1 MARLDRSTR
10 WPRRRWLAGSAAAV
24 ALVTGAATAS
34 TSPLSDPTSGR
45 AVFTGVATA
54 HATSLA
60 SNPGALSLGPSGAH
74 LYVAATGTLE
84 WMKVERQ
91 LLALDT
97 GELSPGPTASGLV
110 ASPGATLAV
119 WLARRAFTV
128 GVEVLSPDPAHGTLR
143 AEEAL
148 RYHTLGDQL
157 RVTRLGTIGVSRRVL
172 GRVYLGGS
180 VSLIRPTLRLRYARD
195 TALEAGRD
203 SVRGLASDCGG
214 APCGVEN
221 PLAAERLALDAQPD
235 ALVTYDNAVWTAAL
249 QAELAPAWWLA
260 VAYRLIPAR
269 TTLRG
274 TGTLTTAPRDG
285 AVDVR
290 GDVLAYLTLPSAIDV
305 ELRGPLADP
314 WELHVGGRWEDSS
327 TLDAIDVRL
336 LAADLRATGAP
347 EWTRRA
353 RGLRDPLALWAGVE
367 QADLG
372 QRVLVGARLGVRSP
386 EVARERTAPAAI
398 AGWAGSL
405 DLGLQVRL
413 GGGLVA
419 QLAYGVEVFP
429 RVDVSVSAYNP
440 ADRLDCLDSGTD
452 YDTVACANTR
462 AGFAVPTAAGAYT
475 RVSQAARLG
484 IRYDLD

>member
-157 RVTRLGTIGVSRRVL
+157 RVTRLGTIGSRRVL

-203 SVRGLASDCGG
+203 SVRGLASDRGG

-372 QRVLVGARLGVRSP
+372 QRVLVGRAARRALARGRARAHRAGGDRRLGRLARPRPAGAAGRRPGRSARLRRRGVP
-386 EVARERTAPAAI
+386 ARR
-398 AGWAGSL
+398 
-405 DLGLQVRL
+405 RL
-413 GGGLVA
+413 GQRVQPGRSARLPRQRDRLRHGGLR
-419 QLAYGVEVFP
+419 QHPGRLRG
-429 RVDVSVSAYNP
+429 
-440 ADRLDCLDSGTD
+440 ADRGRRLHPGQPGGP
-452 YDTVACANTR
+452 
-462 AGFAVPTAAGAYT
+462 AGDP
-475 RVSQAARLG
+475 L
-484 IRYDLD
+484 